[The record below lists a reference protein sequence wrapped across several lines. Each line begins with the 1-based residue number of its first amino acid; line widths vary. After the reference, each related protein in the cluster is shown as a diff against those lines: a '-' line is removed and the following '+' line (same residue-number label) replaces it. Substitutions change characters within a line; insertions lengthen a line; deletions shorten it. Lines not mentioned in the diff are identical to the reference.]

1 LTIDSAA
8 RRALSLFA
16 AAWLALSAVH
26 LILQAAAPRSVL
38 SDPLL
43 PFWARAA
50 LLATECALIATALV
64 PAGLLLRALRAAERR
79 CSPRWSWAF
88 AALRCLGAALLLLL
102 LAASWGVFWL
112 SGQYL
117 DSGGL
122 RFAWGNLGSVLAYAS
137 QVHPVLLYGMPGLL
151 LAAAVLACE
160 GVPRWAARLSDR
172 AHAATVAGAAAL
184 LLLTIATAAAGEVG
198 HRWATEKITDPA
210 TGAIY
215 SRDDLYRFRRNR
227 NAGPLAHSVSL
238 TLESKDPLDWNASDP
253 EPRVIRRPQVPMEQ
267 YLATVDRAR
276 LNHWNVVVVLVD
288 SLRVDQLRATGG
300 AREVMPAVEALARG
314 GTVFPDCI
322 TQASHTDYAA
332 PAVFSSHYPLRSR
345 DVYRYPKDPPYPRVM
360 IYDLLKALGWR
371 TALFSSQNEDW
382 GQMLNYMQTGG
393 LDVCFHSKSRGVSEE
408 ATTERPAFAGSL
420 DDAVTVSESMKW
432 IERESD
438 APFFLYLNLQN
449 SHLPY
454 DVPKDFR
461 RRFAPADVDVKISI
475 GWFPKEKVDV
485 VKDVY
490 ADSLAYVDAQL
501 ERLFARLRE
510 RGLWDRTVVV
520 VTGDH
525 GEAFYEHGS
534 AAHANGVYQEVIQV
548 PLVVHVPGRAPV
560 RDERPAELLDVAP
573 GLLHVLGL
581 PPHPGF
587 QGEDLFAPEFRRDRA
602 RFSICDTPWRTQIG
616 VLRSGFKMIRES
628 VTGTTVLYDLAKDP
642 GEKSEAAGR
651 HPEQARELHAL
662 ITAWRRAQLEY
673 YGNPL
678 RQAREYPPVLR
689 QD

>member
-1 LTIDSAA
+1 MLF
-8 RRALSLFA
+8 LFA
-16 AAWLALSAVH
+16 AAWLTLSGSH
-26 LILQAAAPRSVL
+26 LLLQATAPRGVL

-64 PAGLLLRALRAAERR
+64 PAALFFRALRAAELR
-79 CSPRWSWAF
+79 CSPRSAWIF
-88 AALRCLGAALLLLL
+88 AALRCVAAALLLVI

-117 DSGGL
+117 DAEGL
-122 RFAWGNLGSVLAYAS
+122 RFAWGNLGSVIAYAS
-137 QVHPVLLYGMPGLL
+137 HIHPVLLYGMPGLL
-151 LAAAVLACE
+151 LLVAILACE
-160 GVPRWAARLSDR
+160 GLPRWAARLPDR
-172 AHAATVAGAAAL
+172 AHAVIVAAGAGL

-198 HRWATEKITDPA
+198 HRWATEKITDPS

-215 SRDDLYRFRRNR
+215 SKDDLYRFRRNR

-238 TLESKDPLDWNASDP
+238 TLESKDPLDHDASDP
-253 EPRVIRRPQVPMEQ
+253 EPRVIRRPQVSMEQ
-267 YLATVDRAR
+267 YLATIDRAR
-276 LNHWNVVVVLVD
+276 LKRWNVVVVLVD
-288 SLRVDQLRATGG
+288 SLRVDQLRVTGG
-300 AREVMPAVEALARG
+300 VREVMPAVEALGREGA
-314 GTVFPDCI
+314 VFPDCI

-332 PAVFSSHYPLRSR
+332 PAVFSSQYPLRSR

-360 IYDLLKALGWR
+360 VYDVLHALGWR

-382 GQMLNYMQTGG
+382 GQMLNYLQTGG
-393 LDVCFHSKSRGVSEE
+393 LDVCFHSKSLGVSEA
-408 ATTERPAFAGSL
+408 ATKDRPAFAGSL
-420 DDAVTVSESMKW
+420 DDAVTVSESVKW
-432 IERESD
+432 IEREPQI
-438 APFFLYLNLQN
+438 PFFLYLNLQN

-454 DVPKDFR
+454 DVPRDFR
-461 RRFAPADVDVKISI
+461 RRFAPANVDVKISI

-501 ERLFARLRE
+501 ERLFARLKE

-548 PLVVHVPGRAPV
+548 PLIVHAPGLGPR
-560 RDERPAELLDVAP
+560 RDERPTELLDVAP
-573 GLLHVLGL
+573 GLLHLLGL
-581 PPHPGF
+581 PPHPAF
-587 QGEDLFAPEFRRDRA
+587 QGDDPFSGDFRRDRA
-602 RFSICDTPWRTQIG
+602 RYSICDTPWRTQIA

-628 VTGTTVLYDLAKDP
+628 VTGTTVLYDLKADP

-651 HPEQARELHAL
+651 HPEQARDLRAR

-673 YGNPL
+673 YENPL
-678 RQAREYPPVLR
+678 RQAREYPPLLEP
-689 QD
+689 D

>member
-1 LTIDSAA
+1 MTIDSAS

-16 AAWLALSAVH
+16 AAWLALSATH
-26 LILQAAAPRSVL
+26 LLLQAVAPRSVL

-64 PAGLLLRALRAAERR
+64 PAGLLLLGLRSAERR
-79 CSPRWSWAF
+79 CSSRGAWAF
-88 AALRCLGAALLLLL
+88 AVLRSAGTALLLILF
-102 LAASWGVFWL
+102 AASWAVFWL

-117 DSGGL
+117 DGEGL
-122 RFAWGNLGSVLAYAS
+122 RFVWGNLTSLLAYAS
-137 QVHPVLLYGMPGLL
+137 HIHPLVLYVLPCFLV
-151 LAAAVLACE
+151 AAAILACE
-160 GVPRWAARLSDR
+160 GAPRWAIRLSDR
-172 AHAATVAGAAAL
+172 AHAVTVVGAAGL
-184 LLLTIATAAAGEVG
+184 LFLTVATAAAGEVG
-198 HRWATEKITDPA
+198 HRWATTKVTDPV
-210 TGAIY
+210 TGVIY

-227 NAGPLAHSVSL
+227 NAGPLAHSISL
-238 TLESKDPLDWNASDP
+238 TLESKDPLDWTPSDP
-253 EPRVIRRPQVPMEQ
+253 EPRVIRREQVPMEQ
-267 YLATVDRAR
+267 YLGTVDRAGLKR
-276 LNHWNVVVVLVD
+276 WNVVVVLVD
-288 SLRVDQLRATGG
+288 SLRADQLRAGGG

-314 GTVFPDCI
+314 GIVFPDCI

-345 DVYRYPKDPPYPRVM
+345 DIYRYPKDPPYPRVM
-360 IYDLLKALGWR
+360 IYDVLKALGWR
-371 TALFSSQNEDW
+371 TALFSSQNEEW
-382 GQMLNYMQTGG
+382 GQMMNYMQTGG
-393 LDVCFHSKSRGVSEE
+393 LDVCFHSKSLGVSDA
-408 ATTERPAFAGSL
+408 ATADRPPFAGSL

-432 IERESD
+432 IERDPD

-475 GWFPKEKVDV
+475 GWFPKEKADV

-490 ADSLAYVDAQL
+490 ADSLAYVDIQL
-501 ERLFARLRE
+501 ERLFTRLRE
-510 RGLWDRTVVV
+510 RGLWDRTIVV

-548 PLVVHVPGRAPV
+548 PLVVRVPGRPPA

-573 GLLHVLGL
+573 GLFHLLGL
-581 PPHPGF
+581 PPHPSF

-616 VLRSGFKMIRES
+616 VRRSDFKMIRES
-628 VTGTTVLYDLAKDP
+628 VTGTTLLYDLAADP
-642 GEKSEAAGR
+642 GEKAEASER

-673 YGNPL
+673 YENPL

-689 QD
+689 QN

>member
-1 LTIDSAA
+1 MTDSAA
-8 RRALSLFA
+8 RRTLFHFA
-16 AAWLALSAVH
+16 AAWLALSLSH
-26 LILQAAAPRSVL
+26 LLLQALAPRGVF

-43 PFWARAA
+43 PAWARIA
-50 LLATECALIATALV
+50 LLATESALIAAALV
-64 PAGLLLRALRAAERR
+64 PAGLLFRALRLAELR
-79 CSPRWSWAF
+79 CAPRGRWAF
-88 AALRCLGAALLLLL
+88 AAVRCVAAALLLLL

-117 DSGGL
+117 DGEGF
-122 RFAWGNLGSVLAYAS
+122 RFAWGNLGSVLAYATHI
-137 QVHPVLLYGMPGLL
+137 HPLLVYGMPGLL
-151 LAAAVLACE
+151 LAAAALACE
-160 GVPRWAARLSDR
+160 GIPRWADRLSDR
-172 AHAATVAGAAAL
+172 SRTLATAGSAAL

-198 HRWATEKITDPA
+198 HRWSTKKITDET
-210 TGAIY
+210 TGAVY

-227 NAGPLAHSVSL
+227 NTGPLTHSVAV
-238 TLESKDPLDWNASDP
+238 TLESKDPLDADSSDP
-253 EPRVIRRPQVPMEQ
+253 APRVLCRPQVPLDQ
-267 YLATVDRAR
+267 YVATVDQAR
-276 LNHWNVVVVLVD
+276 LKRWNVVVVLVD
-288 SLRVDQLRATGG
+288 SLRADQLRAAGG
-300 AREVMPAVEALARG
+300 SREVMPAVEALARA

-345 DVYRYPKDPPYPRVM
+345 DVYRYPKDPIYPRVM
-360 IYDLLKALGWR
+360 VYDVLKALGWR

-382 GQMLNYMQTGG
+382 GQMLNYLQTGG
-393 LDVCFHSKSRGVSEE
+393 LDVCFHSKSLGVSEA
-408 ATTERPAFAGSL
+408 ATKDRPPFAGSL

-432 IERESD
+432 IEREPD
-438 APFFLYLNLQN
+438 VPFFLYLNLQN

-454 DVPKDFR
+454 DVPRDFR

-490 ADSLAYVDAQL
+490 ADSLAYVDSQL
-501 ERLFARLRE
+501 DHLFGSLKA
-510 RGLWDRTVVV
+510 RGLWDRTIVV

-548 PLVVHVPGRAPV
+548 PLVIRAPGMAPV
-560 RDERPAELLDVAP
+560 RDDRPAQLIDVVP
-573 GLLHVLGL
+573 GLFHLLGL

-587 QGEDLFAPEFRRDRA
+587 QGEDPFAPGFRPDRA

-628 VTGTTVLYDLAKDP
+628 VTGTTVLYDLANDP
-642 GEKSEAAGR
+642 GEKADAAER
-651 HPEQARELHAL
+651 HPERARELRAL

-673 YGNPL
+673 YENPL
-678 RQAREYPPVLR
+678 RQAREYPPLLR
-689 QD
+689 EE